1 MYKVIDHSYAVLHFR
16 DSAMVQLSVLL
27 CLIPLAL
34 ENAMMQAHI
43 TQECLTLIVSAL
55 DRHRSEV
62 DIQTKGLVLLGVLIQ
77 VGSISHLY
85 QNLQWVPGVRIQNN
99 TCCRTVCWSVVGPRY
114 ESLMA
119 DQCISWPLNS

>member
-1 MYKVIDHSYAVLHFR
+1 MQTVLSVLLKLMICR

-43 TQECLTLIVSAL
+43 TQECLALIVAAL
-55 DRHRSEV
+55 DHHRAEV

-77 VGSISHLY
+77 VSCAH
-85 QNLQWVPGVRIQNN
+85 
-99 TCCRTVCWSVVGPRY
+99 
-114 ESLMA
+114 M
-119 DQCISWPLNS
+119 

>member
-1 MYKVIDHSYAVLHFR
+1 MCVTFR

-43 TQECLTLIVSAL
+43 TQACLPLIMVAL
-55 DRHRSEV
+55 DRHRDEV

-77 VGSISHLY
+77 VGWVYGAVVPVSWGIWHQMY
-85 QNLQWVPGVRIQNN
+85 MVAVAFRNQLQDIQ
-99 TCCRTVCWSVVGPRY
+99 
-114 ESLMA
+114 
-119 DQCISWPLNS
+119 